1 MKGETIEVLEARLSS
16 LKHIKAFIEIN
27 IREREKEITETKRK
41 QAGEKK
47 K

>member
-16 LKHIKAFIEIN
+16 LKHIKAFIEMN
-27 IREREKEITETKRK
+27 IKEREKEITEAKK